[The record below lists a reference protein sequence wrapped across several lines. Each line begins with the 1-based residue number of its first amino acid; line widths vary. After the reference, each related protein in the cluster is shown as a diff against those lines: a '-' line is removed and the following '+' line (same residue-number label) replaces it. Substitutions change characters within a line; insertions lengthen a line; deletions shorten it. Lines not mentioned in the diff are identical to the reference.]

1 MSRETLSI
9 EKIINNIG
17 INPNLIGKK
26 VVFTG
31 SMERTR
37 NEVETLAG
45 CIVMIPQKAVSK
57 STDLIV
63 LGENAGQSKLNTAMK
78 FSTPIVK
85 FTKFINTILKIQKH
99 LLDTL
104 EIDSS
109 RNFEFVSEA
118 TRTFPFLINF
128 TSKSFRKSLIT
139 DFPELLK
146 FVNSDLLD
154 NLTLAKL
161 ISENGKIF
169 SLLPQDRK
177 GNLNLIEA
185 ALFAQQNPQI
195 ALCKNLLKVQIDVLN
210 LDKASKEQKEYIW
223 DCYKA
228 KLDTDDVM
236 DLAKSK
242 KDLIDG
248 TIS

>member
-1 MSRETLSI
+1 MSKQTLSI
-9 EKIINNIG
+9 EKIINDIG
-17 INPNLIGKK
+17 ISPNLIGKK

-45 CIVMIPQKAVSK
+45 CIGMIPQKTVSK

-63 LGENAGQSKLNTAMK
+63 LGENAGQSKLSTAMK
-78 FSTPIVK
+78 FSTPILK

-99 LLDTL
+99 ILDTL
-104 EIDSS
+104 KIDSS

-118 TRTFPFLINF
+118 TRTFPFLVNF

-195 ALCKNLLKVQIDVLN
+195 TLCKNLLKVQIDVLN

-223 DCYKA
+223 DCYKG

-236 DLAKSK
+236 ELA
-242 KDLIDG
+242 
-248 TIS
+248 TIKERFN

>member
-1 MSRETLSI
+1 MSRQTLSI
-9 EKIINNIG
+9 EKIIDDIG
-17 INPNLIGKK
+17 ISPNLIGKK

-31 SMERTR
+31 SMGRTR

-45 CIVMIPQKAVSK
+45 CIGMIPQKAVSK

-63 LGENAGQSKLNTAMK
+63 FGENPGQSKLNTAMK

-104 EIDSS
+104 EIDLS
-109 RNFEFVSEA
+109 RNFDFVSEV

-128 TSKSFRKSLIT
+128 TSKTFRKSLIT

-177 GNLNLIEA
+177 VNLNLIEA
-185 ALFAQQNPQI
+185 ALFAKQNPQI
-195 ALCKNLLKVQIDVLN
+195 TLCKNLLKAQIDVLN

-223 DCYKA
+223 DCYKS
-228 KLDTDDVM
+228 KIDTDDVM
-236 DLAKSK
+236 ELAIIKERFN
-242 KDLIDG
+242 
-248 TIS
+248 

>member
-1 MSRETLSI
+1 MSRQTLSI
-9 EKIINNIG
+9 EKIIDDIG
-17 INPNLIGKK
+17 ISPNLIGKK

-31 SMERTR
+31 SMGRTR

-45 CIVMIPQKAVSK
+45 CIGMIPQKAVSK

-63 LGENAGQSKLNTAMK
+63 FGENPGQSKLNTAMK

-104 EIDSS
+104 EIDLS
-109 RNFEFVSEA
+109 RNFDFVSEV

-128 TSKSFRKSLIT
+128 TSKTFRKSLIT

-177 GNLNLIEA
+177 VNLNLIEA
-185 ALFAQQNPQI
+185 ALFAKQNPQI
-195 ALCKNLLKVQIDVLN
+195 TLCKNLLKAQIDVLN
-210 LDKASKEQKEYIW
+210 IDKASKEQKEYIW
-223 DCYKA
+223 NCYKS
-228 KLDTDDVM
+228 KIDTDDVM
-236 DLAKSK
+236 ELAIIKERFN
-242 KDLIDG
+242 
-248 TIS
+248 

>member
-1 MSRETLSI
+1 MSRQTLSI
-9 EKIINNIG
+9 EKIIDDIG
-17 INPNLIGKK
+17 ISPNLIGKK

-31 SMERTR
+31 SMGRTR

-45 CIVMIPQKAVSK
+45 CIGMIPQKAVSK

-63 LGENAGQSKLNTAMK
+63 FGENPGQSKLNTAMK

-104 EIDSS
+104 EIDLS
-109 RNFEFVSEA
+109 RNFDFVSEV

-128 TSKSFRKSLIT
+128 TSKTFRKSLIT

-177 GNLNLIEA
+177 VNLNLIEA
-185 ALFAQQNPQI
+185 ALFAKQNPQI
-195 ALCKNLLKVQIDVLN
+195 TLCKNLLKAQIDVLN

-223 DCYKA
+223 NCYKS
-228 KLDTDDVM
+228 KIDTDDVM
-236 DLAKSK
+236 ELAIIKERFN
-242 KDLIDG
+242 
-248 TIS
+248 

>member
-1 MSRETLSI
+1 MSRQTLSM
-9 EKIINNIG
+9 EKIINDIG
-17 INPNLIGKK
+17 ISPNLIGKK

-31 SMERTR
+31 SMGRTR

-45 CIVMIPQKAVSK
+45 CIGMIPQKAVSK

-63 LGENAGQSKLNTAMK
+63 FGENPGQSKLNTAMK

-104 EIDSS
+104 EIDLS
-109 RNFEFVSEA
+109 RNFDFVSEV

-128 TSKSFRKSLIT
+128 TSKTFRKSLIT

-177 GNLNLIEA
+177 VNLNLIEA
-185 ALFAQQNPQI
+185 ALFAKQNPQI
-195 ALCKNLLKVQIDVLN
+195 TLCKNLLKAQIDVLN

-223 DCYKA
+223 DCYKS
-228 KLDTDDVM
+228 KIDTDDVM
-236 DLAKSK
+236 ELAIIKERFN
-242 KDLIDG
+242 
-248 TIS
+248 

>member
-1 MSRETLSI
+1 MSRQTLSI
-9 EKIINNIG
+9 EKIINDIG
-17 INPNLIGKK
+17 ISPNLVGKK

-31 SMERTR
+31 SMGRTR
-37 NEVETLAG
+37 SEVETLAG
-45 CIVMIPQKAVSK
+45 CIGMIPQKAVSK

-63 LGENAGQSKLNTAMK
+63 FGENPGQSKLNTAMK

-104 EIDSS
+104 EIDLSK
-109 RNFEFVSEA
+109 NFDFVSEV

-128 TSKSFRKSLIT
+128 TSKTFRKSLIT

-146 FVNSDLLD
+146 FVNSNLLD

-177 GNLNLIEA
+177 VNLNLIEA
-185 ALFAQQNPQI
+185 ALFAKQNPQI
-195 ALCKNLLKVQIDVLN
+195 TLCKNLLKAQIDVLN

-223 DCYKA
+223 NCYESKI
-228 KLDTDDVM
+228 DTDDVM
-236 DLAKSK
+236 ELAIIKERFN
-242 KDLIDG
+242 
-248 TIS
+248 

>member
-1 MSRETLSI
+1 MSRQTLSI
-9 EKIINNIG
+9 EKIIDDIG
-17 INPNLIGKK
+17 ISPNLIGKK

-31 SMERTR
+31 SMGRTR

-45 CIVMIPQKAVSK
+45 CIGMIPQKAVSK

-63 LGENAGQSKLNTAMK
+63 FGENPGQSKLNTAMK

-104 EIDSS
+104 EIDLS
-109 RNFEFVSEA
+109 RNFDFVSEV

-128 TSKSFRKSLIT
+128 TSQTFRKSLIT

-177 GNLNLIEA
+177 VNLNLIEA
-185 ALFAQQNPQI
+185 ALFAKQNPQI
-195 ALCKNLLKVQIDVLN
+195 TLCKNLLKAQIDVLN

-223 DCYKA
+223 NCYKS
-228 KLDTDDVM
+228 KIDTDDVM
-236 DLAKSK
+236 ELAIIKERFN
-242 KDLIDG
+242 
-248 TIS
+248 